1 MQTYPKKSRQTAA
14 RILALTTLADG
25 NISAAEMAT
34 LERLGTDKILG
45 MDRTELHAEMQSY
58 CESLFT
64 SGHVSWADACSANSQ
79 TLASLL
85 AELQEPDLRLKV
97 LQLCKAVVESD
108 GAASEAESEV
118 VRAVAEQWG
127 LQAELLRPGAAGA

>member
-1 MQTYPKKSRQTAA
+1 MHAYPKKSRQTAA

-34 LERLGTDKILG
+34 LERLDADKMLG
-45 MDRTELHAEMQSY
+45 MDRTELHAAMQSY
-58 CESLFT
+58 CESLLM
-64 SGHVSWADACSANSQ
+64 SGHLCWADASSADSE

-97 LQLCKAVVESD
+97 LQLCVAVV
-108 GAASEAESEV
+108 ASEGAPSDSESKVLRAMAEH
-118 VRAVAEQWG
+118 WG
-127 LQAELLRPGAAGA
+127 LQSELPPSGAAGA

>member
-1 MQTYPKKSRQTAA
+1 MHAYPKKSRQTAA

-34 LERLGTDKILG
+34 LDRLDADKVLG
-45 MDRTELHAEMQSY
+45 MDRTELHAVMQSY
-58 CESLFT
+58 CESLLMV
-64 SGHVSWADACSANSQ
+64 GHLCWADACSADSE

-97 LQLCKAVVESD
+97 LRLCVAVVESD
-108 GAASEAESEV
+108 GAPSDAEAKV
-118 VRAVAEQWG
+118 LRAVAEHWG
-127 LQAELLRPGAAGA
+127 LQSELQQSGAAGA

>member
-1 MQTYPKKSRQTAA
+1 MHAYPKKSRLTAA

-34 LERLGTDKILG
+34 LDRLDADKVLG
-45 MDRTELHAEMQSY
+45 MDRTELHAVMQSY
-58 CESLFT
+58 CESLLMV
-64 SGHVSWADACSANSQ
+64 GHLCWADASSADSE

-97 LQLCKAVVESD
+97 LQLCVAVVESD
-108 GAASEAESEV
+108 GAPSDAESKV
-118 VRAVAEQWG
+118 LRAMAEHWG
-127 LQAELLRPGAAGA
+127 LQSELPSSGSAGA

>member
-1 MQTYPKKSRQTAA
+1 MQTYPKQSRQTAA

-25 NISAAEMAT
+25 NISAAEIAA
-34 LERLGTDKILG
+34 LDRLGADKILG

-64 SGHVSWADACSANSQ
+64 SGHVNWADACAADSQ

-85 AELQEPDLRLKV
+85 TELQEPDLRLKV
-97 LQLCKAVVESD
+97 LQLCMAVVESD
-108 GAASEAESEV
+108 GAASEAESRV
-118 VRAVAEQWG
+118 LRAAAEQWG
-127 LQAELLRPGAAGA
+127 LQSELLRP